1 MDASQYNAI
10 HLKTHLIDPQPIL
23 VMPWQFLMLNSSHQ
37 YLLLDK
43 IPEDQRQDFV
53 AAALNA
59 KYRIKYFD
67 FLNVQR
73 FVEETNMVNEST
85 HHDETKEDIDSAL
98 ACVP

>member
-10 HLKTHLIDPQPIL
+10 HLKTHLILIHKIL

-67 FLNVQR
+67 SLNVQR
-73 FVEETNMVNEST
+73 FVEEVNMENQST
-85 HHDETKEDIDSAL
+85 DHDETKK
-98 ACVP
+98 